1 MVFLHLMKQKRSRN
15 RTQREIQ
22 EKTKNKTESNLETPF
37 LVLLV
42 SQKIKSNNQRLNNM
56 RDNKFLFLYCYL
68 RV

>member
-1 MVFLHLMKQKRSRN
+1 MLFLHLMKQKRSRN

-56 RDNKFLFLYCYL
+56 RDDKFLFLYCYL

>member
-1 MVFLHLMKQKRSRN
+1 MLFLHLMKQKRSRN

-37 LVLLV
+37 LVLFV

-56 RDNKFLFLYCYL
+56 RDDKFLFLYCYL